1 MNHGNGH
8 NDDGT
13 RGGVRKGVLLL
24 NYGGP
29 RNEAEVFPFLQEIFG
44 DPALFR
50 YPAWIRKRL
59 ARHLAA
65 RRTPVT
71 VSIYG
76 EMGRYSPIWEET
88 GNQARALQSALGDGY
103 RVFTGM
109 RYFPDDMR
117 NAARNIL
124 DSGIGELLLLPLFP
138 QESETTTGSAIQAA
152 RASLKEAGFNG
163 SILESRH
170 FFREPG
176 FLQAVCSLLGEKLSE
191 AEEKPRVIFCA
202 HGLPL
207 KLALRDNYQDQVR
220 ETAKLVS
227 NKLSIILSLTSP
239 SVNGW
244 QEAILAFHGK
254 VGPMRWLKPSVEETI
269 EEWSKSDCRSVLLVP
284 ISFVSEHS
292 ETLYEM
298 DILYRELAES
308 SGIKFSRVQTVRCH
322 PLFIDALAEI
332 CRRKLDG

>member
-1 MNHGNGH
+1 MDHGNGQSD
-8 NDDGT
+8 NAT
-13 RGGVRKGVLLL
+13 PGGARKGVLLL

-59 ARHLAA
+59 AHHLAA

-71 VSIYG
+71 VSIYR
-76 EMGRYSPIWEET
+76 EIGRYSPIWEET
-88 GNQARALQSALGDGY
+88 GDQARALQSALGGGY

-109 RYFPDDMR
+109 RYFPEDMR
-117 NAARNIL
+117 NAAREIL
-124 DSGIGELLLLPLFP
+124 DSGVGELLLLPLFP
-138 QESETTTGSAIQAA
+138 QESDTTTGSAIQAA

-163 SILESRH
+163 KILESRH
-170 FFREPG
+170 FFRETG
-176 FLQAVCSLLGEKLSE
+176 FLRALCSLLRDKLSE
-191 AEEKPRVIFCA
+191 ADEKPRIIFSA

-207 KLALRDNYQDQVR
+207 KLALKDNYHDQVR

-227 NKLSIILSLTSP
+227 NELSIILSLTNP

-244 QEAILAFHGK
+244 QEAILAFQGK
-254 VGPMRWLKPSVEETI
+254 VGPMKWLKPSVEETI
-269 EEWSKSDCRSVLLVP
+269 EEWSKSGCRSLLLVP

-308 SGIKFSRVQTVRCH
+308 FGMKFSRVPTVRCH
-322 PLFIDALAEI
+322 PLFIDSLAEI
-332 CRRKLDG
+332 CRRKLDV